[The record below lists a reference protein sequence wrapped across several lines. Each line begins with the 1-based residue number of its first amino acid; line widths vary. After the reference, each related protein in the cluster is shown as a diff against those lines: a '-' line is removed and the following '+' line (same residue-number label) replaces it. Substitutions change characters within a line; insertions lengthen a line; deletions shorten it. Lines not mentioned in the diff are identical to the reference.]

1 MLFVKGQSCCL
12 HYWLPLMG
20 HSRTFSACCL
30 VRTSSRVSLG
40 GHFLKFPQRELPHLT
55 HGQHQIV
62 FSFQDLTNFHT
73 HERVQAEVCQ
83 RAVQVNT
90 CEVSDAC
97 RRR

>member
-1 MLFVKGQSCCL
+1 
-12 HYWLPLMG
+12 
-20 HSRTFSACCL
+20 
-30 VRTSSRVSLG
+30 
-40 GHFLKFPQRELPHLT
+40 
-55 HGQHQIV
+55 V